1 MRAIKPPFTKRITIS
16 GRDES
21 EPRNGVSNLLSFLAA
36 IIAGDVN
43 DFGADVVVARDP
55 GWAGLNRGFCAI
67 LSDEALSVE
76 RFGVMVGLVRPAAP
90 GENR

>member
-1 MRAIKPPFTKRITIS
+1 LRAIKPPFTKRITIS

-43 DFGADVVVARDP
+43 DFGADVVIARGP
-55 GWAGLNRGFCAI
+55 GWSGLDWESCAM
-67 LSDEALSVE
+67 LGDEALSVE
-76 RFGVMVGLVRPAAP
+76 RFGVMAG
-90 GENR
+90 